1 MLCYKLKVI
10 LWYDFFKFYTPSL
23 YLIYMA
29 DIFIW
34 DNILAQINTL
44 RLRLKVNKILKN
56 NMYRKIYTYYFL
68 SFIIQYN

>member
-10 LWYDFFKFYTPSL
+10 LWYDFFKFYTLCL

-34 DNILAQINTL
+34 DNDLARIDTL
-44 RLRLKVNKILKN
+44 RLRLKVKQVKN
-56 NMYRKIYTYYFL
+56 IYNYLYKNVYFIVN
-68 SFIIQYN
+68 FCYNI

>member
-10 LWYDFFKFYTPSL
+10 LWYDFFKFYTLSL

-34 DNILAQINTL
+34 DNDLARIDTL
-44 RLRLKVNKILKN
+44 RLRLKVKQVKN
-56 NMYRKIYTYYFL
+56 IYNYLYKNVYFIVN
-68 SFIIQYN
+68 FCYNI

>member
-29 DIFIW
+29 DTFIW
-34 DNILAQINTL
+34 DNTLDQINTL
-44 RLRLKVNKILKN
+44 RPRLKVKQIKN
-56 NMYRKIYTYYFL
+56 IYNYLYKNVYFIVN
-68 SFIIQYN
+68 FCYNI